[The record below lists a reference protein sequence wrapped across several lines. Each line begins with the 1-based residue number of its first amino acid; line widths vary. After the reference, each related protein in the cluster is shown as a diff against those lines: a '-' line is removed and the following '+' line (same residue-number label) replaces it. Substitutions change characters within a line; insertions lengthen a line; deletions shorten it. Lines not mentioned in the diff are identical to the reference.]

1 MEAVTLLEA
10 ALDLIRQADIN
21 RTLAWVGRITT
32 ADQIA
37 LAEALCRYEQTR
49 RRVTR

>member
-1 MEAVTLLEA
+1 MTLLEA

-37 LAEALCRYEQTR
+37 LAQALTRYDSAR
-49 RRVTR
+49 RA